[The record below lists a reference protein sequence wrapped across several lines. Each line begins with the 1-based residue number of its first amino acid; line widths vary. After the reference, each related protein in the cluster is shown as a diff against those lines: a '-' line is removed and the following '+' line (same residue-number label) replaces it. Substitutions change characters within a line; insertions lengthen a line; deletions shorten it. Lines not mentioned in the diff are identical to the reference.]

1 MSEPPPSVRVFTDRS
16 SSRVVSIHVSGSPT
30 DGYQVI
36 KQVLYDDREVE
47 WTWRLPPEA
56 SQALRAE
63 LADAV
68 VDDTLQPAVE
78 VSFEVVLTAAIERAA
93 PEVKPFIWESMD
105 K

>member
-1 MSEPPPSVRVFTDRS
+1 MSEPPPSVRVFTDRLI
-16 SSRVVSIHVSGSPT
+16 SRGQHPCVRVAA

-63 LADAV
+63 LGDVV
-68 VDDTLQPAVE
+68 VDDTLRPAVKAG
-78 VSFEVVLTAAIERAA
+78 FEVVLTAAIERVA
-93 PEVKPFIWESMD
+93 PEVKPFVWESMD